1 MTKDGDGQIPL
12 DVLENRLASLHRT
25 VESRGGK
32 VPAKARGV
40 APPRRRS
47 GATAAAVTERI
58 RLGPGDY
65 VEGTV
70 EPYSPR
76 RFNKLLKDCDSWGV
90 SMGEATFIG
99 PALKEDEWKAAQA
112 RTPAWAVRMK
122 GVPEDVE
129 ARVNR

>member
-1 MTKDGDGQIPL
+1 MNKDGDGKIPL
-12 DVLENRLASLHRT
+12 EVLEGRLASLHRT

-40 APPRRRS
+40 ATPRRRS
-47 GATAAAVTERI
+47 GAIAAVTERI

-65 VEGTV
+65 VDGTV

-99 PALKEDEWKAAQA
+99 PSRKEDEWKAPQV
-112 RTPAWAVRMK
+112 REPAWAVRMR